1 MEKIH
6 VDVYQHYNLFNK
18 QLSQFTPADAVFA
31 EIKSNGTGCVTH
43 VTDCECFIVNKK
55 WYLREVSVFDL
66 KTNEL
71 YMYQNYYF
79 ANEVSYN
86 KSMAY
91 QINVVHGLPLIRGKV
106 TNDFFRCSDVFF

>member
-1 MEKIH
+1 M
-6 VDVYQHYNLFNK
+6 
-18 QLSQFTPADAVFA
+18 T
-31 EIKSNGTGCVTH
+31 TH
-43 VTDCECFIVNKK
+43 VMDCECYIVKKK

-71 YMYQNYYF
+71 YLYQIYYF

-106 TNDFFRCSDVFF
+106 TNDFFRCSDVLFFKIVTPWSRIRVGQLNIKP